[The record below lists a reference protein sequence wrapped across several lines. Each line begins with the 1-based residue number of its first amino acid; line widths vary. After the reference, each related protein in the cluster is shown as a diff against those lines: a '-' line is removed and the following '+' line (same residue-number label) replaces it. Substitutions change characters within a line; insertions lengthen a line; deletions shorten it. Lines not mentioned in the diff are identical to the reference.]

1 MGQGDLHECGW
12 LGKLGC
18 LAVGQGRGLPLGLLA
33 GGDPSPSHASPFSP
47 ATPIPDPPLH
57 RSLSSLSRN
66 STPCT
71 PLKHEEVELRGR
83 VKCITDQHGYAIY
96 FSRGV
101 IPHNKKGEVKAFP
114 APFQDKP
121 YNLHLGL
128 QCYTRYFLKIYGG
141 LPATPLMV
149 SQVRP
154 AAAQ

>member
-1 MGQGDLHECGW
+1 MGT
-12 LGKLGC
+12 
-18 LAVGQGRGLPLGLLA
+18 RPPPTLP
-33 GGDPSPSHASPFSP
+33 PSRPPRRFL
-47 ATPIPDPPLH
+47 TLPLH

-128 QCYTRYFLKIYGG
+128 QCYTRDFLKIYGG
-141 LPATPLMV
+141 PPATPLMV